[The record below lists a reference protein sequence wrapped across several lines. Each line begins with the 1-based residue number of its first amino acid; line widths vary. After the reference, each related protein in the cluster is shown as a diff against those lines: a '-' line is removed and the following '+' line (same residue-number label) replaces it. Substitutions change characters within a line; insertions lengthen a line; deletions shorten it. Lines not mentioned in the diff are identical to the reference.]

1 MQKRYIVGIELV
13 VLLVLFLLMSFFW
26 SIQQAV
32 LVIVHLSICTFE
44 GTVLIWVSWMITKHF
59 RQKYKEQKETFLEE
73 LDKTKGYYRGR

>member
-44 GTVLIWVSWMITKHF
+44 GTILIWLSCIITKRF
-59 RQKYKEQKETFLEE
+59 KQKFNEQKKTFLEE
-73 LDKTKGYYRGR
+73 FDKTKGYYRGR